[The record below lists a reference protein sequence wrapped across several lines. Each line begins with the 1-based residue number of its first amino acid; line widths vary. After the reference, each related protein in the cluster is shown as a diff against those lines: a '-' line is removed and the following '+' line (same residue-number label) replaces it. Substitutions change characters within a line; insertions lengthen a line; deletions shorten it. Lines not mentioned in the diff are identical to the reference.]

1 MVMEVAG
8 EFWIVKEG
16 ADTNSCCCFKT
27 QNGNGAKLNKG
38 EMVDIAIANNAELK
52 YLATKTDNG
61 DIQIYY
67 VDIKTHSYHFVKQ

>member
-1 MVMEVAG
+1 MEVAG

-38 EMVDIAIANNAELK
+38 EMVDIAIASTAELK

-61 DIQIYY
+61 DIQLYSLHN
-67 VDIKTHSYHFVKQ
+67 KTHYVHFVKQ